1 MSSRRI
7 KTVMLGRIQGRSFLI
22 LLLIAL
28 WIPCSPA
35 ETDRALE
42 DVFEQAYPVAP
53 NASFSIRNADGSI
66 RIYGADI
73 AEMKVQAI
81 KKAYSAERL
90 SKIAVSVSVQPDTV
104 SIDTHSPPKPKWGFF
119 DRSGTVDYVII
130 LPWFCNISRLEL
142 TNGEVVVEGMRGDN
156 VHASL
161 VNGRLFGHNCFT
173 DLHLAVTNG
182 ALDVAYDWW
191 EEHRFSVNAEITNG
205 NARAFI
211 PGDASFRLLASSV
224 NGHVAS
230 EFVEKQD
237 RQRAGASR
245 IDLMVGGNSETEVK
259 INAINGGIRI
269 TEVNP

>member
-1 MSSRRI
+1 
-7 KTVMLGRIQGRSFLI
+7 MLGRRQGRPLLI

-28 WIPCSPA
+28 WIPCSLA
-35 ETDRALE
+35 GTDRALE
-42 DVFEQAYPVAP
+42 ELFEQNYPVAP

-73 AEMKVQAI
+73 AEIKVQAI
-81 KKAYSAERL
+81 KKAYSVERL
-90 SKIAVSVSVQPDTV
+90 NKIAVNVSVQPGTI
-104 SIDTHSPPKPKWGFF
+104 SIDTYCPPKPKWGLF
-119 DRSGTVDYVII
+119 DRSGTVDYVIV
-130 LPWFCNISRLEL
+130 LPWLCNISQLEL
-142 TNGEVVVEGMRGDN
+142 ADGEVLVEGMRGEN

-161 VNGRLFGHNCFT
+161 VNGRLFGRNCFT

-191 EEHRFSVNAEITNG
+191 EERRFSVNAEITNG
-205 NARAFI
+205 NVHAFI
-211 PGDASFRLLASSV
+211 PGDASFHLLASSV
-224 NGHVAS
+224 NGQVAS

-237 RQRAGASR
+237 RQRTGVRR